1 MRPLPRCCCKAWEG
15 VEGMYKVVKRYFDRG
30 IYTAGDVAK
39 FVRAGKLDAAG
50 YQEITGLEYAGE

>member
-1 MRPLPRCCCKAWEG
+1 
-15 VEGMYKVVKRYFDRG
+15 MYKVVKRYFDRG